1 MTDDNKRRSLGE
13 QLREENPLDA
23 AAARAAVAAVSLMKE
38 AFEKSD
44 LSSRRQL
51 AGALGVSE
59 GRISQILN
67 GDGNVR
73 VSTLARLLKASGFD
87 LESDLAGTH
96 RGSCS
101 ASGNGARTGALEGA

>member
-1 MTDDNKRRSLGE
+1 MTDDDKRRSLAE

-23 AAARAAVAAVSLMKE
+23 AAARAAVAAVSVMNE

-96 RGSCS
+96 CGSCS
-101 ASGNGARTGALEGA
+101 ASVNGARTGALEGA